1 VYVRHVAGATGLV
14 ACYAAP
20 MHPPV
25 GPRRPLLGASL
36 LVLAAVCWGF
46 GFYAQRVSIAELSPL
61 WATAARFVLA
71 LPMVAAALWW
81 RRRRGVALPWVAGS
95 ILGTLMYIAFA
106 LQTVAMQ
113 YTPVSRVALLTGLYA
128 VFTPLLQPLFRL
140 GRPTGLQLVAAGLAV
155 LGTVLL
161 CGVIG
166 DAEAMAA
173 PPNVGDLMTLGMGII
188 AAALVLLVARFAPR
202 TDAIAL
208 NGVQILAMTALALVV
223 AVVVEGEAAARIPA
237 IGVES
242 LLSLLYLA
250 FFSTI
255 VAFTLQF
262 VGQQH
267 LSPAPASIIMLL
279 EVPIGVFGA
288 VWLLGD
294 AMGGLQWLGAVVAV
308 VAVVVAV
315 LGERR

>member
-1 VYVRHVAGATGLV
+1 
-14 ACYAAP
+14 
-20 MHPPV
+20 M
-25 GPRRPLLGASL
+25 
-36 LVLAAVCWGF
+36 LAAVCWGL

-71 LPMVAAALWW
+71 LPVVLGALWW

-95 ILGTLMYIAFA
+95 TLGLLLYTAFV

-113 YTPVSRVALLTGLYA
+113 HTPVSRVALLTGLYA

-140 GRPTGLQLVAAGLAV
+140 GWPSRLQVAAAGLAAI
-155 LGTVLL
+155 GTVLL

-166 DAEAMAA
+166 DAQALTARA
-173 PPNVGDLMTLGMGII
+173 NVGDLMTLGMGVIS
-188 AAALVLLVARFAPR
+188 AALVLLVARFAPR

-208 NGVQILAMTALALVV
+208 NGVQIVAMAVLAVVV
-223 AVVVEGEAAARIPA
+223 AVVLEPAGATGVLRVGAA
-237 IGVES
+237 S
-242 LLSLLYLA
+242 LGSLVYLA
-250 FFSTI
+250 VFSTI

-288 VWLLGD
+288 VLLLGD
-294 AMGGLQWLGAVVAV
+294 AMGGLQWLGALVAV

-315 LGERR
+315 VGERR

>member
-1 VYVRHVAGATGLV
+1 
-14 ACYAAP
+14 
-20 MHPPV
+20 M
-25 GPRRPLLGASL
+25 
-36 LVLAAVCWGF
+36 AAVCWGF
-46 GFYAQRVSIAELSPL
+46 GFYAQRVSITELSPL
-61 WATAARFVLA
+61 WATAIRFVLA
-71 LPMVAAALWW
+71 LPMVVAALWW
-81 RRRRGVALPWVAGS
+81 RRRRGVALPWVAGVV
-95 ILGTLMYIAFA
+95 LGTLMYIAFA

-113 YTPVSRVALLTGLYA
+113 HTPVSRVALLTGLYA

-140 GRPTGLQLVAAGLAV
+140 GRPTFVQGVAAGLAV

-166 DAEAMAA
+166 DTAA
-173 PPNVGDLMTLGMGII
+173 LTTPPNVGDLMTLGMGII

-208 NGVQILAMTALALVV
+208 NGVQILAMTVLGFVV
-223 AVVVEGEAAARIPA
+223 AVVVEGDAAARVFA
-237 IGVES
+237 IGNGS

-250 FFSTI
+250 VFSTI

-279 EVPIGVFGA
+279 EVPIGVLGA

-294 AMGGLQWLGAVVAV
+294 TMVGLQWLGAGVAV

-315 LGERR
+315 MGERR